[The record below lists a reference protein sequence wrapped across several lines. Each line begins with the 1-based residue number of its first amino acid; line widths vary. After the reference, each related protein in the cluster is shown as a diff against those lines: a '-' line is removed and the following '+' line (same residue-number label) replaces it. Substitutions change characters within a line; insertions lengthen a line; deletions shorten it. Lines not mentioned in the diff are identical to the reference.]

1 MARPSRSTARKESKP
16 KGTRPSRTTKK
27 ENGIEFKEDN
37 IIPMRSAS
45 QKEKQPARK
54 GKTPRRKVE
63 ESDESDEEEPI
74 DDTEEYSAETSEEE
88 LVDSDNLDDDDFN
101 NSVKKRKRKTSPK
114 KKQVSRKKKSKLDLE
129 DSEEELAEGQE
140 VVGTVVEAP
149 KTGRGM

>member
-1 MARPSRSTARKESKP
+1 MARPPRSTAKKESKP

-27 ENGIEFKEDN
+27 ENSIEFKEDN
-37 IIPMRSAS
+37 IIPTRSGP